1 MQSILPYL
9 TVRLACLFGSL
20 RSSVSAQKVLCRNRS
35 TCWWTSDVFVAGS
48 SGGGSLP
55 ILLLHHLESLLWDIM
70 TQTWAFESWSPC
82 CLVQHA
88 TICCFDGQRRPV
100 WETASY
106 PCSFP
111 WRCGVALEVVCERH
125 LEEFASPTA
134 FEFPVLFISELG
146 FMTSFFFFNW
156 SILDLPWYVNFRC
169 TAKRFSDTYL
179 YVVFFFSDS
188 FTF

>member
-1 MQSILPYL
+1 M
-9 TVRLACLFGSL
+9 RLACLFGSL

-48 SGGGSLP
+48 GGGGSLP

-88 TICCFDGQRRPV
+88 TICCFDRQRRPV

-111 WRCGVALEVVCERH
+111 WRCGIALEVVCERR

-134 FEFPVLFISELG
+134 FEFPVLFISDLG
-146 FMTSFFFFNW
+146 FMTSFFFLTEVYLTYNV
-156 SILDLPWYVNFRC
+156 ILISGVQQ
-169 TAKRFSDTYL
+169 SDSVIHTCMCL
-179 YVVFFFSDS
+179 CFVFFFQILLP
-188 FTF
+188 FRLL